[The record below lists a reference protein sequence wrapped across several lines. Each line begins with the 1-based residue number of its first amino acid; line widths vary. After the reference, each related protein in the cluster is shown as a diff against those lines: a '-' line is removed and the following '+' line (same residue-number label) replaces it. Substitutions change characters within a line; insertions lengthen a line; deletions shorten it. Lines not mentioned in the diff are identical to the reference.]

1 MSASGTKRTCRPVN
15 LMSAIGGKAD
25 ITCLF
30 RMTSSSRYDGL
41 AKSFGTDMKR
51 RDFIVAFV
59 GATAIPLGSPRLA
72 CAQQPKMP
80 LIGFLHSAS
89 PEPFRHLAEA
99 LLKGLSDLGF
109 VIGRD
114 AAIEYRWAQGQYER
128 LPELASDLV
137 RLNVDVIV
145 SMGGAPAIA
154 AAKAATSTIPIVFTS
169 GRDPVAMGLVPS
181 LNRPGGNITGIVVLA
196 AQMESKRLG
205 LLREMVPKAGLT
217 AVLLN
222 PRNHDNAQVQF
233 NDIAEMARSSGQRIQ
248 IFQASTDHEIDAAF
262 ARMAEMRAEALLVAA
277 DPSFNNRRDRIIALV
292 AQHKI
297 PAIYEQREFA
307 LGGGLA
313 SYGTNLAD
321 SYRLAAIYIA
331 RILKGEKPSD
341 LPVMQSTKFEF
352 VINLKT
358 AKTLGLEISPTL
370 LATADEAIE

>member
-1 MSASGTKRTCRPVN
+1 
-15 LMSAIGGKAD
+15 
-25 ITCLF
+25 
-30 RMTSSSRYDGL
+30 MTGSSRYDGL

-59 GATAIPLGSPRLA
+59 GATAMPLGSPHLA

-99 LLKGLSDLGF
+99 LLKGLSDSGF

-114 AAIEYRWAQGQYER
+114 VAIEYRWAQGQYER

-205 LLREMVPKAGLT
+205 LLREMVPKAVLT

-222 PRNHDNAQVQF
+222 PRNQDNAQVQF

-307 LGGGLA
+307 LAGGLA

>member
-1 MSASGTKRTCRPVN
+1 MTQ
-15 LMSAIGGKAD
+15 AD
-25 ITCLF
+25 ITYRF
-30 RMTSSSRYDGL
+30 HVTSFSRYDGWARSL
-41 AKSFGTDMKR
+41 GTDMRR
-51 RDFIVAFV
+51 RDLIVAFV
-59 GATAIPLGSPRLA
+59 GAAAMPLTSPFIA
-72 CAQQPKMP
+72 GAQQPKIP

-89 PEPFRHLAEA
+89 PGPFQHLAEA
-99 LLKGLSDLGF
+99 LHRGLSDLGV

-114 AAIEYRWAQGQYER
+114 AAIEYRWAEGQYER
-128 LPELASDLV
+128 LPALATDLV
-137 RLNVDVIV
+137 RRNVDVIV

-205 LLREMVPKAGLT
+205 LLREMVPSAGLT

-222 PRNHDNAQVQF
+222 PRNADNYQVQF
-233 NDIAEMARSSGQRIQ
+233 NDIAETVRSSGRRIQ
-248 IFQASTDHEIDAAF
+248 LFQASTDQEIDAAF
-262 ARMAEMRAEALLVAA
+262 ARMSEMRAEALLVAA
-277 DPSFNNRRDRIIALV
+277 DPSFNNRRDRIVALV
-292 AQHKI
+292 ARHKI

-307 LGGGLA
+307 LAGGLA

-321 SYRLAAIYIA
+321 SYRLAAIYVA
-331 RILKGEKPSD
+331 RVLKGEKPAD